1 MHSNLSKVARFK
13 CPFWPLLEDAF
24 DLSRNAYKK
33 WPFVIVAAAA
43 TNLWGLRVFVCKFE
57 YVAFMWAVFLDFCH
71 EKGNIQNISPALW
84 LSSCQIRIQVL
95 MQSKFNLAK
104 ELAISHSAAS
114 SKVAICRECAMGLTT
129 LAEFFFLFGRGL
141 YAILPKSQTIGC
153 LGYAFQSR
161 NI

>member
-1 MHSNLSKVARFK
+1 
-13 CPFWPLLEDAF
+13 
-24 DLSRNAYKK
+24 
-33 WPFVIVAAAA
+33 
-43 TNLWGLRVFVCKFE
+43 
-57 YVAFMWAVFLDFCH
+57 
-71 EKGNIQNISPALW
+71 
-84 LSSCQIRIQVL
+84 

-153 LGYAFQSR
+153 VGYAFQSR
-161 NI
+161 NIEAHFLTNRVTSVLSSSLLCPLSVLLTLDMRTINSYLSDARERFALSCEEGGGKEIHTG